1 MVCGRDAAFAGVCC
15 SATGFRGVEPLLRVV
30 TGMLEQRWKVEC
42 QLERREFQT
51 RSCHENK
58 GNSIARVRQARLCR
72 TYELAKI
79 ELDVTSMSKSLD
91 G

>member
-15 SATGFRGVEPLLRVV
+15 SATDFRGVEPLLRVV

-51 RSCHENK
+51 RSCHEDK
-58 GNSIARVRQARLCR
+58 GNSIARADK
-72 TYELAKI
+72 LASVALTNWPK
-79 ELDVTSMSKSLD
+79 LSSM
-91 G
+91 